1 MRNIENQFLF
11 AKGNR
16 IKMSNP
22 RIQTI
27 VETRD
32 NKRLEAIAEVINNP
46 TTSPN
51 TKVMIL
57 VDDFKVPRDLAK
69 KLVKEP

>member
-1 MRNIENQFLF
+1 
-11 AKGNR
+11 
-16 IKMSNP
+16 MSNP